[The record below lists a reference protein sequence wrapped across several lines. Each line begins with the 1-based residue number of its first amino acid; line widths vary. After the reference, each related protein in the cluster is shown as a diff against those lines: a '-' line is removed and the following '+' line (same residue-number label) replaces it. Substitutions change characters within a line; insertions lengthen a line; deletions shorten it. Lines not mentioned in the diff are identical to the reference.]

1 MDRQVLKVKYVTI
14 ESFGQIPTLGGIIG
28 PIKNPIKL
36 NEEQIYQLLIT
47 QKNVFEVKSLEE
59 KNIRVRLSLFNY
71 NKDNF
76 PIDINSVNK
85 DIDEAKGNN
94 IPDNINEPPQ
104 ESYSEQSEKSE
115 SIDNIDD
122 NFIMEGQQDINV
134 SNENITEQ
142 IIEEPKVP
150 EKEIENI
157 VEQHVVEPPK
167 DSEPPKVIHEQ
178 HEHKPQQNQQT
189 KKDNNNSRN
198 TPRKK

>member
-76 PIDINSVNK
+76 LTDINSVNK
-85 DIDEAKGNN
+85 DIHEAKGNN
-94 IPDNINEPPQ
+94 IPDNINEPQQ
-104 ESYSEQSEKSE
+104 ESYSEQSEEFE

-122 NFIMEGQQDINV
+122 NPIMEEQQDINV
-134 SNENITEQ
+134 PNENMTEQ
-142 IIEEPKVP
+142 IIDEPKVP
-150 EKEIENI
+150 EKETENI
-157 VEQHVVEPPK
+157 IEPPVVEPPK
-167 DSEPPKVIHEQ
+167 GSEPPKVIHEQ